1 MTDEEKNAMIQ
12 FFGTMHAHAKQTDQ
26 QIVGQS
32 QFLRPIS
39 SSVKQ
44 ELENV
49 LASNMPQFAP
59 PPQYAPQPEMHQ
71 VHPQY
76 IPPPVALPP
85 PPPPPQDP
93 QLEFNF
99 SEPKISGDPQ
109 VVPLLKSIDTS
120 LKTIIELIQNAN
132 VEKKPKSRKVQLI

>member
-12 FFGTMHAHAKQTDQ
+12 FFGTMHAQAKQTDQ

-39 SSVKQ
+39 TSVKQ

-49 LASNMPQFAP
+49 LVSSRPQFTP
-59 PPQYAPQPEMHQ
+59 QPQYMPPPEMHQ
-71 VHPQY
+71 VQPQY
-76 IPPPVALPP
+76 IPPPVAPP
-85 PPPPPQDP
+85 PLPAPQDP

-99 SEPKISGDPQ
+99 SEPTISGDPQ

-120 LKTIIELIQNAN
+120 LKTIIELINSAN
-132 VEKKPKSRKVQLI
+132 VQKKSKGRKEQLI

>member
-39 SSVKQ
+39 ASVKQ

-49 LASNMPQFAP
+49 LTSNRPPHTPPHYAP
-59 PPQYAPQPEMHQ
+59 PPVMHPVHPDHIPQYA
-71 VHPQY
+71 
-76 IPPPVALPP
+76 P

-120 LKTIIELIQNAN
+120 LKTIIELINNAN
-132 VEKKPKSRKVQLI
+132 VEKKPKSRKVQLV

>member
-76 IPPPVALPP
+76 IPPPVALPL

>member
-12 FFGTMHAHAKQTDQ
+12 FFGTMHAQAKQTDQ

-49 LASNMPQFAP
+49 LTSNRPPHTPPHYAP
-59 PPQYAPQPEMHQ
+59 PPVMHPVHPDHIPQYAP
-71 VHPQY
+71 
-76 IPPPVALPP
+76 PPLPP
-85 PPPPPQDP
+85 PSPQDP

-120 LKTIIELIQNAN
+120 LKTIIELINNAN
-132 VEKKPKSRKVQLI
+132 VEKKPKSRKVQLV